1 MGEDS
6 SPFVVGCLD
15 CGSTRGRH
23 GQIGEQHV
31 YTPRRPHDCSGQ
43 IQFEEW
49 SIISDDVGAELG
61 KNLAQRRPHEGASLG
76 NETTLSGEIVDV
88 HEIPRVAVR
97 TLAETRGSLV

>member
-1 MGEDS
+1 MLHELGGEGGRPYGRRQFSIRRRLSRLRED
-6 SPFVVGCLD
+6 
-15 CGSTRGRH
+15 RGRH

-61 KNLAQRRPHEGASLG
+61 KNLNMPAP
-76 NETTLSGEIVDV
+76 
-88 HEIPRVAVR
+88 
-97 TLAETRGSLV
+97 